1 MSDTLR
7 NTVERVRTAPT
18 PIRYP
23 DDLPIAQR
31 RDELLATIRDNQVV
45 VVAGETGSGKSTQ
58 LPKFCLELGR
68 GTEGRIGHTQ
78 PRRIA
83 ARAVAERVADELGTE
98 LGETIGYAVRFAD
111 RVGDNTMVKVMT
123 DGILLAEIQR
133 DRDLKGYD
141 TLIIDEAHERS
152 LNIDFLLGY
161 LANLLPRRPDLKLII
176 TSATIDT
183 QRFSEH
189 FDDAPIVEVSGRAY
203 PVEVRYQPLETP
215 QGEPV
220 SQVDGIVGA
229 VEELFTE
236 GDGDVLVFCSG
247 EREIRDAV
255 EALGDANLHGTE
267 ILPLFARLS
276 AAEQH
281 RVFSKARGRRV
292 VVSTNVAE
300 TSLTVPGIKYVVDS
314 GTARIS
320 RYNRRTKVQRLP
332 IEAISQA
339 SADQRSGRCGRIAPG
354 IAIRLYSEEDFDS
367 RDEFTE
373 PEIQRTS
380 LAAVI
385 LQMTALGLGNV
396 ESFPFVDPPDT
407 RSIRDG
413 IALLDELGALRGP
426 DDALELT
433 KLGRRLARLP
443 IDPRL
448 GRMLLAADADG
459 CLDEMLVIAA
469 ALSIQDPRERPDEA
483 REAAAQSHARFAD
496 PDSDFVSLLNLWRYL
511 GEQRNAMGSS
521 AFRRMCRREY
531 LHYLRIRE
539 WQDLHS
545 QLRRVARD
553 IKLRRNESP
562 AEPDAIHRALL
573 TGLLSQVG
581 ALEEK
586 DKPKTTPKKR
596 GNERGRRE
604 LPEYRGARGAKFA
617 IAPGS
622 ALARKTPKWVMAAEL
637 VETNRMWARMVA
649 RTRPEWIEQAADHLV
664 TRTYTDPRWD
674 RERGAAVAK
683 EAVSLYGIPLVSGR
697 TVMWGRIDEGD
708 ARDLFIRHAL
718 IEGDWDT
725 HHDFVGANEL
735 QLREV
740 ASLEAKAR
748 RDLMVGVED
757 RVDFFDERLPPDIT
771 STRHFDKWWKQA
783 RRKTPDLLTYEL
795 RDLLRTDSV
804 DADPNAFPTTWP
816 LGDVTLRLD
825 YEFDPAS
832 ASDGLTIDIPVGILG
847 RIDPAP
853 FDWLVPGLRR
863 DLLEGI
869 VRNLPKAIRR
879 TFVPIPDTVDEL
891 LGELGDGSSDLA
903 ETVRGLLTRKG
914 SVEIPPDAL
923 DLDDLP
929 LHLRPN
935 FRVVDD
941 QEQPLAIGG
950 DLDALRALLDDQV
963 RNALDAS
970 AHDLEQT
977 GLTTWSFGEIPREV
991 EIEGSGHSV
1000 TAYPSLVDEGETVSL
1015 RLLPS
1020 RAEQR
1025 ASMWAGTRRLLM
1037 LNRPSVSKPLRALL
1051 TNEVK
1056 LALLKSPYGSPAEW
1070 MDDLVACAVG
1080 DIMAERDAPA
1090 WTATEWD
1097 RLLHHVRDDLP
1108 KRIGRLGAISADI
1121 LRDLDRVEQRL
1132 ATRTDAKFAV
1142 SVTDIRYQLEGLV
1155 YPGFL
1160 AGVGAANLPKI
1171 RRYVEAAAHRV
1182 DRLPEDPQRD
1192 ADKTRRVQ
1200 ALDREHDALVDQLGL
1215 TPELEDVLW
1224 QLQELRVSLFAQHVG
1239 TDGPVSEQRIQR
1251 ALDDAARPPS

>member
-1 MSDTLR
+1 M
-7 NTVERVRTAPT
+7 RTAPT

-68 GTEGRIGHTQ
+68 GAEGRIGHTQ

-83 ARAVAERVADELGTE
+83 ARAVAERVAEELGTE
-98 LGETIGYAVRFAD
+98 LGETVGYAVRFTD
-111 RVGDNTMVKVMT
+111 RVGDRTMVKVMT

-133 DRDLKGYD
+133 DPDLEAYD

-203 PVEVRYQPLETP
+203 PVEVRYQPLATP
-215 QGEPV
+215 QGEPI

-255 EALGDANLHGTE
+255 EALEETQLPGTE

-281 RVFSKARGRRV
+281 RVFSRARGRRV

-300 TSLTVPGIKYVVDS
+300 TSLTVPGIEYVVDS

-339 SADQRSGRCGRIAPG
+339 SANQRSGRCGRIAPG
-354 IAIRLYSEEDFDS
+354 IAIRLYGEEDFDS
-367 RDEFTE
+367 RPEFTE

-380 LAAVI
+380 LASVI
-385 LQMTALGLGNV
+385 LQMTALGLGDV

-433 KLGRRLARLP
+433 KLGRRLSRLP

-448 GRMLLAADADG
+448 GRMLLAADTDG

-469 ALSIQDPRERPDEA
+469 ALSIQDPRERPDDA

-496 PDSDFVSLLNLWRYL
+496 PDSDFISLLNLWRYL
-511 GEQRNAMGSS
+511 GEQRDAMGSS

-545 QLRRVARD
+545 QLRRVGRD
-553 IKLRRNESP
+553 LKLRRNESP
-562 AEPDAIHRALL
+562 AGADAIHRALL

-581 ALEEK
+581 ALDAKDLAKRRAAEK
-586 DKPKTTPKKR
+586 GR
-596 GNERGRRE
+596 RRGRRE
-604 LPEYRGARGAKFA
+604 QAEYRGARGAKFA
-617 IAPGS
+617 IGPGS

-637 VETNRMWARMVA
+637 VETNRMWARTVA
-649 RTRPEWIEQAADHLV
+649 RIRPEWIEQAADHVV

-674 RERGAAVAK
+674 RERGAAVAT
-683 EAVSLYGIPLVSGR
+683 EAVSLYGIPLVNSR
-697 TVMWGRIDEGD
+697 TVLWGRIDPED

-725 HHDFVGANEL
+725 DHDFAVANRA
-735 QLREV
+735 QLDEV
-740 ASLEAKAR
+740 AALEAKSR
-748 RDLMVGVED
+748 RDLLVGVEA
-757 RVDFFDERLPPDIT
+757 RVDFFDQRLPDDIV
-771 STRHFDKWWKQA
+771 STRHFDSWWKQA
-783 RRKTPDLLTYEL
+783 HHKTPDLLTYEL
-795 RDLLRTDSV
+795 PDLLRHGAV
-804 DADPNAFPTTWP
+804 DADEAAFPTTWP
-816 LGDVTLRLD
+816 LGDVELRLD

-879 TFVPIPDTVDEL
+879 TFVPIPGTVDDL
-891 LGELGDGSSDLA
+891 VGELEPAEDLA
-903 ETVRGLLTRKG
+903 ETVRGMLARRG
-914 SVEIPPDAL
+914 SIEIPPGTI
-923 DLDDLP
+923 DLDGLP

-935 FRVVDD
+935 FRVIDD
-941 QEQPLAIGG
+941 QGQALAVGG

-970 AHDLEQT
+970 AHDLERT
-977 GLTTWSFGEIPREV
+977 GLTSWSFGEIPREV

-1000 TAYPSLVDEGETVSL
+1000 TAYPSLVDEDDSVSL

-1025 ASMWAGTRRLLM
+1025 ASMWAGTRRLLV
-1037 LNRPSVSKPLRALL
+1037 LNRPGVSKPLRALL

-1056 LALLKSPYGSPAEW
+1056 LALLKSPYESPTDW
-1070 MDDLVACAVG
+1070 MDDLVASAVD
-1080 DIMAERDAPA
+1080 DIMLERDAPA
-1090 WTATEWD
+1090 WTATAWD

-1121 LRDLDRVEQRL
+1121 LRDLDRVEARL
-1132 ATRTDAKFAV
+1132 ATRTDDKFAV
-1142 SVTDIRYQLEGLV
+1142 SVSDVRYQLDGLV

-1160 AGVGAANLPKI
+1160 TAVGARNLPKI

-1182 DRLPEDPQRD
+1182 ERLPEDPQRD
-1192 ADKTRRVQ
+1192 ADKTRRVH
-1200 ALDREHDALVDQLGL
+1200 ALDRQHDSLVDQLGL
-1215 TPELEDVLW
+1215 TPALEDVLW

-1239 TDGPVSEQRIQR
+1239 TDGPVSEQRIRR
-1251 ALDDAARPPS
+1251 ALDDAARPR